1 MERLKIN
8 LSFNYLLVS
17 MSFSLIVFYEVHG
30 LLVARGVDIHADD
43 DAPQL
48 AEPQR
53 CFSSHAVTCSS
64 YLKQRNHSSFKN
76 LDIFLLYIYLLDID
90 SLYFFICYIFSEN
103 GIK

>member
-53 CFSSHAVTCSS
+53 CFSSHAVTRSS

-76 LDIFLLYIYLLDID
+76 LDNFLLYIYLLDID
-90 SLYFFICYIFSEN
+90 SIYFFHLLHIL
-103 GIK
+103 